1 MRVSA
6 RWMALLVSLAAMLP
20 PYGHGHLDESSVE
33 MRYARLQDVEDRTAG
48 DARERARQMTLAFD
62 RDLAAEYSRERL
74 ASASDHQLEQL
85 FQAASRV
92 VFYAHEPA
100 HAALLQRAAQAL
112 DARSKLTD
120 EHRHDLYRAWVVT
133 RNFDAANALARS
145 HPDPELQVLPSI
157 PAVEDPGPGRVVV
170 WDPAEGAQALSARI
184 VDRDAPARVVVLS
197 HPRCGFS
204 RRAIAAIEADP
215 ALSARLRDALWLAP
229 PNGSLDLHDIQAW
242 NRQHPD
248 ARLRYAVAMRDWPQF
263 DSWATPVFYFMR
275 EGRVVATVTGWPKE
289 GRAREL
295 HQAFARMDGREDP

>member
-20 PYGHGHLDESSVE
+20 AYGHGHLDESSVE

-62 RDLAAEYSRERL
+62 RDLAAEYSPERL
-74 ASASDHQLEQL
+74 ASASDRQLEVL

-92 VFYAHEPA
+92 VFYAHEPV

-112 DARSKLTD
+112 DARSKLTH

-170 WDPAEGAQALSARI
+170 WDPAEDAQALSARI

-215 ALSARLRDALWLAP
+215 ALSARLRDALWLAMGPLYRHEKSQLWSMVADPAALLARAGGSAVFDTAEP
-229 PNGSLDLHDIQAW
+229 PAALPWMSITRSAQTVFTALSISSM
-242 NRQHPD
+242 
-248 ARLRYAVAMRDWPQF
+248 VASGLP
-263 DSWATPVFYFMR
+263 
-275 EGRVVATVTGWPKE
+275 
-289 GRAREL
+289 
-295 HQAFARMDGREDP
+295 